1 MWSLPDI
8 KRLNDEA
15 VKNASKLNKALETGY
30 LDGIKI
36 KCDWCD
42 KPADAIYSWYD
53 VFSDDP
59 KGIIGLCEE
68 HDYYYGSPSEGFFIC
83 DDCER
88 VFITNYTW
96 ELYYTDTED
105 GERICL
111 NCAFDR
117 YIKEKE
123 NWIISLKE
131 VNWERVIR
139 SHHII
144 PAAGKHWEDY
154 LIFVGNVEFDSLTGE
169 KITGFSSTSTKEDG
183 LKDLWELIKKALSEH
198 KQCIL
203 ILDAA
208 YQFAV
213 SIGVYVKK

>member
-8 KRLNDEA
+8 RRLNKEA
-15 VKNASKLNKALETGY
+15 VRNATKLNKALETGY

-42 KPADAIYSWYD
+42 KPAEHIYPWYD
-53 VFSDDP
+53 IFSDVT

-68 HDYYYGSPSEGFFIC
+68 HDHYYGSPSEGFFIC

-117 YIKEKE
+117 YIKKEKH
-123 NWIISLKE
+123 WINSLKE
-131 VNWERVIR
+131 VNWERVGR
-139 SHHII
+139 SPHII
-144 PAAGKHWEDY
+144 PVAGKRWEEH
-154 LIFVGNVEFDSLTGE
+154 LEFVDNVEFDKYTGE
-169 KITGFSSTSTKEDG
+169 KITGFSSTSSRGDG
-183 LKDLWELIKKALSEH
+183 LNDLRELIKKALSEY